1 MSLTITDK
9 GGNEDFSKLEKGMYE
24 GALYSI
30 VDIGSKDYQFGNED
44 PKKQHKVVLSF
55 EVTKAIDPEDNKV
68 YTMSLHE
75 KAALR
80 LDIESW
86 RGKSLSDEE
95 LAGFDLLGL
104 LGHTVKIEIDLTQ
117 KTTING
123 KAYDGG
129 NPKIAALR
137 EPAGG
142 TQKIATKNEQRAFD
156 LELYCEEYKGNSSPE
171 TKAMC
176 DVHDELPQ
184 WQQNE
189 SESEPKPASTTAATD
204 NLETISEEGS
214 KGLKVEEIP
223 FLVSVGGLSPF
234 VSQQRKRV
242 VAHHPKQ
249 WIKNTKKKQNK

>member
-55 EVTKAIDPEDNKV
+55 EVTKAIDPEDNKVTMEDGRPFGISKV

-171 TKAMC
+171 TNPMC

-184 WQQNE
+184 WQQDEIAESYEFKAANE

-214 KGLKVEEIP
+214 KGLKDEEIP
-223 FLVSVGGLSPF
+223 F
-234 VSQQRKRV
+234 
-242 VAHHPKQ
+242 
-249 WIKNTKKKQNK
+249 

>member
-9 GGNEDFSKLEKGMYE
+9 GGNDDFSKLEKGMYE

-30 VDIGSKDYQFGNED
+30 VDIGSKEYKFGNED
-44 PKKQHKVVLSF
+44 PKKTHKVVLSF
-55 EVTKAIDPEDNKV
+55 EITKALDPADNQTLMEDGRPFGVSKT
-68 YTMSLHE
+68 YTLSLHE

-86 RGKSLSDEE
+86 RGRSLSDEE
-95 LAGFDLLGL
+95 LAGFDLIKL
-104 LGHTVKIEIDLTQ
+104 LGQTAKIEIELTQ

-123 KAYDGG
+123 TSYEGG

-142 TQKIATKNEQRAFD
+142 TQKVATHNEQRAFD
-156 LELYCEEYKGNSSPE
+156 LELYCDEYKGNSTAA

-184 WQQNE
+184 WQQDEIAE
-189 SESEPKPASTTAATD
+189 SFEFKAANDNAPRAASTAAAID

-214 KGLKVEEIP
+214 QTLKDDEIP
-223 FLVSVGGLSPF
+223 F
-234 VSQQRKRV
+234 
-242 VAHHPKQ
+242 
-249 WIKNTKKKQNK
+249 

>member
-9 GGNEDFSKLEKGMYE
+9 GGNDDFSKLEKGMYE

-55 EVTKAIDPEDNKV
+55 EVTKALDPEDNKVTMEDGRPFGISKV

-86 RGKSLSDEE
+86 RGKSLNDEE

-104 LGHTVKIEIDLTQ
+104 LGHTVKVEIDLTQ

-123 KAYDGG
+123 KAYEGG

-142 TQKIATKNEQRAFD
+142 TRKIATKNEQRAFD
-156 LELYCEEYKGNSSPE
+156 LEVYCDEFKGNSSPE

-184 WQQNE
+184 WQQDEIAE
-189 SESEPKPASTTAATD
+189 SFELKAAKDSDQETRPASTAVATD

-214 KGLKVEEIP
+214 QGLKDDEIP
-223 FLVSVGGLSPF
+223 F
-234 VSQQRKRV
+234 
-242 VAHHPKQ
+242 
-249 WIKNTKKKQNK
+249 